1 MTIVRNHAKERLRA
15 GDPAIGFGV
24 HYSRTANVAAIAK
37 QCGFDWLF
45 IDMEHGSMDVDH
57 VVQLCVAALPV
68 GITPVVR
75 VPGHQHFHAA
85 RVLDGGA
92 LGVVVPHVSTLEE
105 ARQVVRNCKFPP
117 AGHRSMTSTL
127 PHFGYATPP
136 AAEAAVSMNDAV
148 LVIVMLETPEAIENA
163 DAIAALDGI
172 DSLLIG
178 TNDLTAEMGI
188 PGQFGHEKARAAYK
202 TTIAAC
208 RKHGKHAGMGGVTD
222 HALMQE
228 YIQMGVRLVLGGSD
242 LSFLMAAAK
251 ARTEFLRSISL
262 DGG

>member
-1 MTIVRNHAKERLRA
+1 MTIVSNFAKQRLQA
-15 GDPAIGFGV
+15 GELAIGCNV
-24 HYSRTANVAAIAK
+24 TYSRTVNVSAIAK
-37 QCGFDWLF
+37 RCGFDWLF

-57 VVQLCVAALPV
+57 VVQLSVAALPV
-68 GITPVVR
+68 GITPIVR
-75 VPGHQHFHAA
+75 VPGHQHFHAS

-92 LGVVVPHVSTLEE
+92 MGVVVPHVSTVEE

-117 AGHRSMTSTL
+117 VGHRSMIGTL

-136 AAEAAVSMNDAV
+136 AGEAATAMNDAV
-148 LVIVMLETPEAIENA
+148 LIIVMLETPEAIENA
-163 DAIAALDGI
+163 DAIARLDGI
-172 DSLLIG
+172 DALLIG

-188 PGQFGHEKARAAYK
+188 PGQFGHQKAHAAYE

-208 RKHGKHAGMGGVTD
+208 RKHGKHAGMGGVYETG
-222 HALMQE
+222 LMQK

-251 ARTEFLRSISL
+251 AQSEFLRAISL
-262 DGG
+262 DAG